1 MRYAMDVTV
10 NIKPVY
16 ANIVHS
22 AVWEGPCR
30 CGEAELLEPANER
43 RSGRESFLLWQ
54 EELRRNLAP
63 CARMLEP
70 VYVEYD
76 ETFTVSQKQLERL
89 EAEGN
94 EIDLYLVRYR
104 VPGIDRLGKP
114 VSMIDTSCTAVD
126 VVAFYHDRGL
136 PAYLTHDFEEYNQLL
151 AYLQVKKAIA
161 NTKILVLTAG
171 EQVPFAVNSC
181 CTDMRHLTERYGIRS
196 IRLPLLSVTDYF
208 EEGEDVSEETDRIR
222 EKALSC
228 KVPKNWM
235 EQDVRYF
242 HAVRRMMEHFDCNAF
257 TTACKEF
264 CATRVPAEYH
274 VVPCL
279 THCLNKDDRIPSSCE
294 EDINVL
300 MAMMV
305 FMYLAKKSV
314 FMGNP
319 ALIPAGSQKCGELG
333 IADMDPERLYD
344 EDLLEIT
351 HAVPGCKLDGFD
363 AEELPFE
370 IWNFTHE
377 GWGSKVQV
385 NMAQHEERTVTIGRF
400 SRSGDRLIVTR
411 GTVTGCRFNELGCSP
426 SVFYTIKGGP
436 CAFRQRLA
444 WGGYGHHLAVI
455 YGDYID
461 QVWELGKIVGF
472 EVERFEG

>member
-1 MRYAMDVTV
+1 MRYAMNVTV
-10 NIKPVY
+10 NVKPVY

-22 AVWEGPCR
+22 AIWEGPCR
-30 CGEAELLEPANER
+30 CGEAQFLDPINER
-43 RSGRESFLLWQ
+43 RSGKENATLWQ
-54 EELRRNLAP
+54 EELRQNLAS
-63 CARMLEP
+63 CARILEP
-70 VYVEYD
+70 VYLEYD
-76 ETFTVSQKQLERL
+76 ETFTVSQEQLDLLRK
-89 EAEGN
+89 EGD

-104 VPGIDRLGKP
+104 VPGIDGLGKP
-114 VSMIDTSCTAVD
+114 ISMIDTSCTAVD

-136 PAYLTHDFEEYNQLL
+136 PAYLTHDYDEYNQLL
-151 AYLQVKKAIA
+151 TYLQIKKAIA
-161 NTKILVLTAG
+161 NTRILVLTAG

-196 IRLPLLSVTDYF
+196 TRLPLLSVMDYF
-208 EEGEDVSEETDRIR
+208 DEEEDVSQEAAQLS
-222 EKALSC
+222 EKAQSC
-228 KVPKNWM
+228 LVPSNWM

-264 CATRVPAEYH
+264 CATRVPAKYH
-274 VVPCL
+274 IVPCL
-279 THCLNKDDRIPSSCE
+279 AHCLNKDDRIPSSCE

-300 MAMMV
+300 MAIMV

-319 ALIPAGSQKCGELG
+319 ALVPAHSQTCKELG
-333 IADMDPERLYD
+333 IPEMNPEEVYT

-351 HAVPGCKLDGFD
+351 HAVPGCRLDGFD
-363 AEELPFE
+363 APELPFE

-385 NMAQHEERTVTIGRF
+385 NMARHEEKTVTIGRF
-400 SRSGDRLIVTR
+400 SRSGDKLMIAR
-411 GTVTGCRFNELGCSP
+411 GTVVGCRFNELGCSP

-436 CAFRQRLA
+436 RAFRQRLA
-444 WGGYGHHLAVI
+444 WGGYGHHLAVV
-455 YGDYID
+455 YGDYAD
-461 QVWELGKIVGF
+461 QLWELSKIVGF
-472 EVERFEG
+472 ELESFN

>member
-1 MRYAMDVTV
+1 MDVTV

-436 CAFRQRLA
+436 RAFRQRLA

>member
-1 MRYAMDVTV
+1 MDVTV

-411 GTVTGCRFNELGCSP
+411 GTVAGCRFNELGCSP

-436 CAFRQRLA
+436 RAFRQRLA

-472 EVERFEG
+472 EVEQFEG

>member
-1 MRYAMDVTV
+1 MDVTV

-411 GTVTGCRFNELGCSP
+411 GTVAGCRFNELGCSP

-436 CAFRQRLA
+436 RAFRQRLA

>member
-436 CAFRQRLA
+436 RAFRQRLA

>member
-1 MRYAMDVTV
+1 MDVTV

-264 CATRVPAEYH
+264 CATRVPAKYH

-411 GTVTGCRFNELGCSP
+411 GTVAGCRFNELGCSP

-436 CAFRQRLA
+436 RAFRQRLA